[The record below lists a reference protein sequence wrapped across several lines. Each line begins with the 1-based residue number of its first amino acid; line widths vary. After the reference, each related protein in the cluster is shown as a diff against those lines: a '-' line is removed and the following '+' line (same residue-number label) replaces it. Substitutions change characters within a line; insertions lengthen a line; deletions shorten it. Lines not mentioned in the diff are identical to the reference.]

1 MHWQA
6 SYMEK
11 HACQQFSMEKHG
23 LSLLGARLKEERERV
38 ALTQAL
44 LAAHGGV
51 KTLTQGSYEGG
62 KSFPNAEYLAKI
74 AGIGIDVLYV
84 VTGQRTPVR
93 QHVIVAVEHD
103 DDEVV
108 GRPVLSLDERAQLM
122 LSNYM
127 ASDDEGRR
135 TIEGTALLGA
145 KSVAT
150 KRSRRASGGQ

>member
-1 MHWQA
+1 
-6 SYMEK
+6 MEN
-11 HACQQFSMEKHG
+11 HACQRLYMEKHG
-23 LSLLGARLKEERERV
+23 LALLGARLREERERV
-38 ALTQAL
+38 TLTQAL

-51 KTLTQGSYEGG
+51 KPLTQGSYEAG

-74 AGIGIDVLYV
+74 AAFGIDVLYV

-103 DDEVV
+103 DEEVA
-108 GRPVLSLDERAQLM
+108 GRRVLSLDGRAQSM
-122 LSNYM
+122 LKNYM

-145 KSVAT
+145 KSVAA
-150 KRSRRASGGQ
+150 KKPRRASGGQ